1 MQAVAAA
8 DEHLEQALDALT
20 NPPTLPTWQSNEAAA
35 GRALA
40 AVTAA
45 EAATNES

>member
-1 MQAVAAA
+1 VQAVALA
-8 DEHLEQALDALT
+8 DEHLEHALDALT
-20 NPPTLPTWQSNEAAA
+20 NPPTLSTWYSNEAAA
-35 GRALA
+35 SRALT